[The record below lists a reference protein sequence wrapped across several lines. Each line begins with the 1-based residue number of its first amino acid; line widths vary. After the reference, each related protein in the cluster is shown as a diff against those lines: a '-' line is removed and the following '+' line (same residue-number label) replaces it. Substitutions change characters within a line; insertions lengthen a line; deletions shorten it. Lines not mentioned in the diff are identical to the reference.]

1 MARRGE
7 NIYKRKDG
15 RWEGRYKCGFNP
27 DGKVKY
33 RSVYGKNYLEVKK
46 ALTEKRLNQTLN
58 PAPAGLTVKNLFD
71 LWFENIKLKV
81 KESTYSNYFMKY
93 QKHILPKLGKIV
105 YEKLTPDKLNE
116 FIREK
121 LSANLSEKYVLD
133 IAGVIKNA
141 FGFAKKQYGYA
152 DKSEFIIVPKT
163 QSKKSVLLKKEE
175 QDTLNSFLI
184 KKPTLSNIGIL
195 TASVTG
201 IRIGELC
208 GLKWSDID
216 FEKKIITVRRTVQRI
231 KNFDGDTA
239 TKLIVTAPK
248 SASSVRQIPLPDF
261 LVPAL
266 KKFKSSDN
274 FYVLS
279 GTDKPLEPRTVQYRF
294 KKILKYLGLPSVNF
308 HALRHMFATNCVAL
322 GFDVKTLSELLGHS
336 SVNLTLNRYVHSSIE
351 RKAELMKRISNNFT
365 AA

>member
-15 RWEGRYKCGFNP
+15 RWEGRYKCGVKQ

-46 ALTEKRLNQTLN
+46 ALAEKRLKQAANS
-58 PAPAGLTVKNLFD
+58 APAGMTVKNLFD
-71 LWFENIKLKV
+71 LWFENIKPKV

-93 QKHILPKLGKIV
+93 QKHILPDLGEIV
-105 YEKLTPDKLNE
+105 YEKLTPDILNK

-121 LSANLSEKYVLD
+121 LSANLSEKYVTD

-141 FGFAKKQYGYA
+141 FGFARRQYGYA
-152 DKSEFIIVPKT
+152 DKSEFIITPKN
-163 QSKKSVLLKKEE
+163 QKSNSVLLKKEE
-175 QDTLNSFLI
+175 QDILNSFLI
-184 KKPTLSNIGIL
+184 KEPTLSNVGIL
-195 TASVTG
+195 TASATG

-216 FEKKIITVRRTVQRI
+216 LEKKIITVKRTVQRI
-231 KNFDGDTA
+231 KNVDGDTA

-248 SASSVRQIPLPDF
+248 STSSVRQIPLPEF
-261 LVPAL
+261 LIPAL
-266 KKFKSSDN
+266 KKYKSSDN
-274 FYVLS
+274 FYILS
-279 GTDKPLEPRTVQYRF
+279 GADKPVEPRTVQYRF
-294 KKILKYLGLPSVNF
+294 KKILKNLGLPSVHF

-336 SVNLTLNRYVHSSIE
+336 SVNLTLNRYVHSSME
-351 RKAELMKRISNNFT
+351 RKTELMKLMSNKF
-365 AA
+365 AVA